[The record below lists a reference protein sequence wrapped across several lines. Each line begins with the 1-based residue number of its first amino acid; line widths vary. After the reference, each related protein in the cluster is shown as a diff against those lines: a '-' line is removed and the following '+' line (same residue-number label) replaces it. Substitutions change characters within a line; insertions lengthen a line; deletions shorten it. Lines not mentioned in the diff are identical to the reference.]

1 MSGRG
6 DDSPLDSREARLVQ
20 RLDRYLAALHQG
32 DSAESSLEARQL
44 LAEDPDLTSLL
55 ECLHSLERLAPPR
68 AGGWEPPPDG
78 PAFSPPEPTPA
89 GVAAGPPQ
97 PLEPTLALPTFP
109 PPQPAGV
116 AQRRSSSSLWKT
128 LPADFGGYELLE
140 EIGRGGMGVVY
151 KARHKSLQAPVAIK
165 MIRSSQWASDE
176 EVRRFYQEA
185 RAAAGL
191 SHPNI
196 IQVHDVG
203 ERDGLHYLT
212 MNLVEGNNLSQL
224 TADGPV
230 DADRAA
236 ALMAAVARAVH
247 YLHTKGI
254 IHRDLKPANIL
265 LNESGT
271 PFVTDF
277 GLAKVFTA
285 DAQQTSTGTILGTPC
300 YMSPEQAWGHAHDV
314 SVRSDVYSLGAILYE
329 LLCGRPPFR
338 EDNPLDVLLRVRES
352 DPLPPSHWN
361 RRVPAE
367 LEQICLRCL
376 EKAPERR
383 YESAASLA
391 EDLERY
397 LQREPLA
404 LPPPTLWHRLGRWGR
419 REPGLAART
428 IGLVIAAVIEQAYYW
443 IASPSGGDHWAV
455 MSVLL
460 TWGLISW
467 WCQWLLN
474 RGRSARI
481 VPFAWAAADA
491 VLFTLAVMLAAEPRE
506 LLIVGY
512 PLLIVAAGFW
522 IQVRLVLFMT
532 AVCLASYLCVY
543 WWGSDARW
551 PGHYPYLLG
560 GILVLV
566 GAFVAFQVHRLRVL
580 SRYFERRGA

>member
-1 MSGRG
+1 MTGPV
-6 DDSPLDSREARLVQ
+6 DDQPLDAREARLVQ

-32 DSAESSLEARQL
+32 AAESSLEAQQL
-44 LAEDPDLTSLL
+44 LAEEPDLTSLL
-55 ECLHSLERLAPPR
+55 ECLHALERLAPPR
-68 AGGWEPPPDG
+68 DGSGASLPHEP
-78 PAFSPPEPTPA
+78 ALTPPEPIPA
-89 GVAAGPPQ
+89 EAAAEAPES
-97 PLEPTLALPTFP
+97 LEPTLPFPAAP
-109 PPQPAGV
+109 PPPPAPMPP
-116 AQRRSSSSLWKT
+116 RRGSSSLWKT

-151 KARHKSLQAPVAIK
+151 KARHKSLHAPVAIK

-212 MNLVEGNNLSQL
+212 MDLVEGSNLSQL
-224 TADGPV
+224 AAQGPV
-230 DADRAA
+230 DPDRAA

-265 LNESGT
+265 LNEAGA

-277 GLAKVFTA
+277 GLAKVFAA

-300 YMSPEQAWGHAHDV
+300 YMSPEQAWGHAHEV
-314 SVRSDVYSLGAILYE
+314 SEASDVYSLGAILYE

-338 EDNPLDVLLRVRES
+338 EDHPLDVLLRVRES

-383 YESAASLA
+383 YASAAALA
-391 EDLERY
+391 DDLERY

-428 IGLVIAAVIEQAYYW
+428 IGLAIAAVIEQAYYW

-474 RGRSARI
+474 RGRGAKV
-481 VPFAWAAADA
+481 VPFVWAAADA

-522 IQVRLVLFMT
+522 IQGRLVLFMT

-543 WWGSDARW
+543 WWAADVRW
-551 PGHYPYLLG
+551 PAHYPYLIG
-560 GILVLV
+560 GILALV